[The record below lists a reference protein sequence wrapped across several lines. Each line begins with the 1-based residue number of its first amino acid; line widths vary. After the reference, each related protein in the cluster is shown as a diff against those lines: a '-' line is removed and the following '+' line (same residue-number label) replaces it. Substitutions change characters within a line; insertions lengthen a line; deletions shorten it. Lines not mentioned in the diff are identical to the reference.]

1 MFSRAP
7 LGEDNRAKSKEIF
20 MGSSKGSS
28 YQPTEPVI
36 TPSVAK
42 DAQIAQEMTGA
53 QQQERSLRR
62 GIGSTY
68 ARYGTGAMQGADQ
81 NGTKKTLG

>member
-1 MFSRAP
+1 
-7 LGEDNRAKSKEIF
+7 

-28 YQPTEPVI
+28 SSYKSEPVI
-36 TPSVAK
+36 TPAVAK
-42 DAQIAQEMTGA
+42 DAEIAQSMTDA
-53 QQQERSLRR
+53 QRQERSLRR

-68 ARYGTGAMQGADQ
+68 QRYNATAPASQED

>member
-1 MFSRAP
+1 MVRTNA
-7 LGEDNRAKSKEIF
+7 LKSKEFF

-28 YQPTEPVI
+28 SYQAPEPII
-36 TPSVAK
+36 TPAVAK
-42 DAQIAQEMTGA
+42 DAQIAQQMTGA
-53 QQQERSLRR
+53 QQQERNLRR

-68 ARYGTGAMQGADQ
+68 ARYGTGAMQGSDQ